1 MKKRFGQHLLVDKNY
16 LRKILGSLNLE
27 SSDYVFEIGS
37 GTGILTCELAKH
49 AKKVIAVELEY
60 SIIKEL
66 RENLKSR
73 NIDNVEVIES
83 SFLKL
88 DLNKIL
94 NGSRKWMIVG
104 NIPYNITSQILLKLF
119 GEIDKPQEHLKFFK
133 SIHLMLQK
141 EVAERVVAKPHS
153 KAYSPFTLLVQY
165 FSKPE
170 ILFTVPSCAFYPRP
184 KVDSA
189 FVAFHLKEK
198 LQPIM
203 HPEMLKSIIRVS
215 FQQRRKKV
223 INSLNKLIVD
233 KKQIERVFDKLQID
247 HNLRAENL
255 DFEKYLAISNN
266 I

>member
-16 LRKILGSLNLE
+16 LRKILNSLNLK
-27 SSDYVFEIGS
+27 SSDCVFEIGS
-37 GTGILTCELAKH
+37 GTGILTCELAKN
-49 AKKVIAVELEY
+49 AKKVITVELERE
-60 SIIKEL
+60 IIKQL
-66 RENLKSR
+66 RQNLNSR

-88 DLNKIL
+88 NLNKIL
-94 NGSRKWMIVG
+94 NGFRKWIIVG

-141 EVAERVVAKPHS
+141 EVAKRVVAKPHS
-153 KAYSPFTLLVQY
+153 KAYSPLTLLVQY

-170 ILFTVPSCAFYPRP
+170 ISFIVPPGVFYPRP
-184 KVDSA
+184 KVDSS
-189 FVAFHLKEK
+189 FVAFHLKEE
-198 LQPIM
+198 LQPVM
-203 HPEMLKSIIRVS
+203 HPEMLKNIIRVS

-223 INSLNKLIVD
+223 INSLNKLIID
-233 KKQIERVFDKLQID
+233 KKQIEKVFDKLQID

-255 DFEKYLAISNN
+255 DFEKYLAISNY